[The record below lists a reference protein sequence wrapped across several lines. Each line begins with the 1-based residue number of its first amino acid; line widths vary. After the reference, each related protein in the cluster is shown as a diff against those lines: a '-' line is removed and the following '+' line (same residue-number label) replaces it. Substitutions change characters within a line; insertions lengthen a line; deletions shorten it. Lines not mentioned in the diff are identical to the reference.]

1 MAIKKT
7 LIAASVCLAVSGC
20 AHKLELLDTVVDLN
34 QPHRVIEH
42 DFRKKYG
49 LVYEPEQVSL
59 PAFSGPEPVPS
70 HVNVEPVNSEPAK
83 TSEPL
88 AYIDIEF
95 FNESAVVKNHEEV
108 IRGIKESIDANRF
121 LIIGH
126 SHGKSVVGVENLAS
140 KRARYLSNVL
150 VLAGVPRENIFYI
163 SSFSDGGQPY
173 EIPKGARVVGLP
185 NTLSADIALLTGLTP
200 QEDKS

>member
-1 MAIKKT
+1 MPIKKT
-7 LIAASVCLAVSGC
+7 LIAVSVCLAVAGC

-49 LVYEPEQVSL
+49 LVYEPEQASI
-59 PAFSGPEPVPS
+59 PAFSGSEPVTSSLAIEEPKS
-70 HVNVEPVNSEPAK
+70 LPVNEHI
-83 TSEPL
+83 PL
-88 AYIDIEF
+88 AYVDIDF
-95 FNESAVVKNHEEV
+95 FNESAVVKNHQEV
-108 IRGIKESIDANRF
+108 IQKVKESIDANRF

-126 SHGKSVVGVENLAS
+126 SHGKSVVGVEELS
-140 KRARYLSNVL
+140 YKRARYLSNVL
-150 VLAGVPRENIFYI
+150 VLAGIPRENIFYI

-185 NTLSADIALLTGLTP
+185 DTLSADIALLTGLTP
-200 QEDKS
+200 KEDKS